1 MNAAVHW
8 STIGAMILCGL
19 GMGTVF
25 DIYRAAAARLR
36 FRRWLLPLID
46 LLYWIAATLIV
57 FRILLGVNYG
67 EVRLYVFL
75 GIGIGVTAYF
85 GLFSAQ
91 VLRAA
96 GWIFEALRRLG
107 LLIWRTVRALFIVP
121 VLWIVRM
128 LASLLDAVFVVTAA
142 VLIWIIKLLLR
153 PLGPP
158 GRWLWDRLLPVRRQ
172 FQRAR
177 HMFQRAVER
186 VKEVWRVLR
195 GPEVPDR
202 PDKPDPPDRDD

>member
-8 STIGAMILCGL
+8 STIGAMMLCGL

-25 DIYRAAAARLR
+25 DIYRAAATRLR
-36 FRRWLLPLID
+36 FRRWLLPAID

-75 GIGIGVTAYF
+75 GIGIGVCAYF
-85 GLFSAQ
+85 GLFSSY

-96 GWIFEALRRLG
+96 GWIFETLRKLG
-107 LLIWRTVRALFIVP
+107 LLLWRIVRILLVVP
-121 VLWIVRM
+121 LTWIVRT

-142 VLIWIIKLLLR
+142 LLLWVVKLLLR

-158 GRWLWDRLLPVRRQ
+158 GRWLWDRLLPVRKQLNRAGQ
-172 FQRAR
+172 WFQRA
-177 HMFQRAVER
+177 AGR

-195 GPEVPDR
+195 GPDDPADKSDPDE
-202 PDKPDPPDRDD
+202 

>member
-25 DIYRAAAARLR
+25 DIYRAAAVRLH
-36 FRRWLLPLID
+36 FRRWLLPVID
-46 LLYWIAATLIV
+46 LLYWVAATLIV
-57 FRILLGVNYG
+57 FRILLGINYG

-75 GIGIGVTAYF
+75 GIGIGVCAYF
-85 GLFSAQ
+85 GLFSSH

-96 GWIFEALRRLG
+96 GWIFETLRKLG
-107 LLIWRTVRALFIVP
+107 LLLWRIVRILLIVP
-121 VLWIVRM
+121 LTWIVRT

-142 VLIWIIKLLLR
+142 LLLWLAKLLLR

-158 GRWLWDRLLPVRRQ
+158 GRWLWDRLLPVRKQFNRASRL
-172 FQRAR
+172 FQRVA
-177 HMFQRAVER
+177 AR

-195 GPEVPDR
+195 GPNDP
-202 PDKPDPPDRDD
+202 PDKPGPGDEST

>member
-36 FRRWLLPLID
+36 FRRWLLPLFD
-46 LLYWIAATLIV
+46 LLYWVAATLIV

-75 GIGIGVTAYF
+75 GIGIGVCAYF
-85 GLFSAQ
+85 GLFSSY

-96 GWIFEALRRLG
+96 GWIFEALRKLG
-107 LLIWRTVRALFIVP
+107 LLLWRIVRILLVVP
-121 VLWIVRM
+121 LMWIVRA

-142 VLIWIIKLLLR
+142 LLLWLAKLLLR

-158 GRWLWDRLLPVRRQ
+158 GRWLWDRLLPVRKQFHRVRQ
-172 FQRAR
+172 LFQRIGI
-177 HMFQRAVER
+177 R
-186 VKEVWRVLR
+186 VKEVWRVLK
-195 GPEVPDR
+195 GPDDPS
-202 PDKPDPPDRDD
+202 DKPDPDE

>member
-1 MNAAVHW
+1 
-8 STIGAMILCGL
+8 MILCGL

-36 FRRWLLPLID
+36 FRRWLLPLFD
-46 LLYWIAATLIV
+46 LLYWVAATLIV

-75 GIGIGVTAYF
+75 GIGIGVCAYF
-85 GLFSAQ
+85 GLFSSY

-96 GWIFEALRRLG
+96 GWIFEALRKLG
-107 LLIWRTVRALFIVP
+107 LLLWRIVRILLVVP
-121 VLWIVRM
+121 LMWIVRA

-142 VLIWIIKLLLR
+142 LLLWLAKLLLR

-158 GRWLWDRLLPVRRQ
+158 GRWLWDRLLPVRKQFHRVRQ
-172 FQRAR
+172 LFQRIGI
-177 HMFQRAVER
+177 R
-186 VKEVWRVLR
+186 VKEVWRVLK
-195 GPEVPDR
+195 GPDDPS
-202 PDKPDPPDRDD
+202 DKPDPDE